1 MLLLRRGLQL
11 ILGVVQCNL
20 EKVCL
25 FRSQGGLCFNHGHQI
40 VFQYFLDGALVNE
53 FFIVFGKVI
62 QENRVE
68 VVCIKKH
75 RKFKL
80 LVVVQLEVFFLEL
93 TEQDLRCLVKD
104 YVLDGKMIGLYF
116 FIDFQKNV
124 DRDDFL
130 GLVFLVLEAG
140 FRF

>member
-1 MLLLRRGLQL
+1 MFA
-11 ILGVVQCNL
+11 V
-20 EKVCL
+20 
-25 FRSQGGLCFNHGHQI
+25 
-40 VFQYFLDGALVNE
+40 
-53 FFIVFGKVI
+53 
-62 QENRVE
+62 
-68 VVCIKKH
+68 
-75 RKFKL
+75 
-80 LVVVQLEVFFLEL
+80 
-93 TEQDLRCLVKD
+93 QDLRCLVKD